1 MKKIIRLTESDLSRI
16 VRLIIKEQG
25 PMAIDMISGASNFGL
40 NLDSG
45 VGGSSGLSGCQK
57 KKSSYDLVIELFNLS
72 KKNPSTIDTQIKKW
86 VSRIYTSMDGIGISD
101 DFTKVLS
108 EIQNP
113 KQLGAVLNHYFTTY
127 KNYLSADLSGEYTIS
142 WDSIWNKL
150 KKFQSTLKIDSCA
163 KYNTTN
169 S

>member
-1 MKKIIRLTESDLSRI
+1 MKRIIKLTESDLACI
-16 VRLIIKEQG
+16 VRRVIKEQG
-25 PMAIDMISGASNFGL
+25 PAFVDMISGASNFGV
-40 NLDSG
+40 NIDP
-45 VGGSSGLSGCQK
+45 VSGLNGSYGCQK

-72 KKNPSTIDTQIKKW
+72 KKTPSTIDTQIKNW
-86 VSRIYTSMDGIGISD
+86 VRRIYTSMDGIGISD

-108 EIQNP
+108 EIQHP

-169 S
+169 G

>member
-1 MKKIIRLTESDLSRI
+1 MKRIIKLTESDLARI
-16 VRLIIKEQG
+16 VRLVIKEQG
-25 PMAIDMISGASNFGL
+25 PMGIDIISGASNFGV
-40 NLDSG
+40 NIDP
-45 VGGSSGLSGCQK
+45 VSGLNGNYGCQK

-72 KKNPSTIDTQIKKW
+72 KKNPSTIDTQIKNW
-86 VSRIYTSMDGIGISD
+86 VRRIYTSMDGIGISD

-108 EIQNP
+108 EIKNP

-150 KKFQSTLKIDSCA
+150 KKFQTTLKIDSCA
-163 KYNTTN
+163 KYHTTIG
-169 S
+169 

>member
-1 MKKIIRLTESDLSRI
+1 
-16 VRLIIKEQG
+16 
-25 PMAIDMISGASNFGL
+25 MI
-40 NLDSG
+40 
-45 VGGSSGLSGCQK
+45 C
-57 KKSSYDLVIELFNLS
+57 DLVIETFNLS
-72 KKNPSTIDTQIKKW
+72 KKTPSTIDTQIKNW
-86 VSRIYTSMDGIGISD
+86 VRRIYNSMDGIGISD